1 MAERT
6 ILVLGG
12 GGVKGLAHA
21 GAWRAIEELGIPI
34 SEIIGTSI
42 GSLVGACIA
51 GGQTAAMLTERA
63 LSLQRQDIVSLNRW
77 AFLLNGISEASVFRP
92 DAFREYLE
100 ATLPVE
106 HFSELGLPM
115 SMNAVHLETGRMDW
129 FGTDGR
135 TDVTLADAVYASCAL
150 PLFYPPA
157 DIYGETYVDGGVR
170 DALPIRRAADRGAD
184 LIIAI
189 DVSAGEVK
197 DSKDTVSKGLV
208 AIHHRV
214 MDIMVYTRKREV
226 LLEWTG
232 PELVYVRPRLDGYST
247 FDFERTEYFL
257 EEGYRATLDVLGK
270 RLGERVGGNGLLSP
284 QSTQS
289 TRRTDTEGGGG

>member
-1 MAERT
+1 VTEQPEHATPGRT

-21 GAWRAIEELGIPI
+21 GAWRAIQETGIAI
-34 SEIIGTSI
+34 DEVVGTSI
-42 GSLVGACIA
+42 GSLVAACIA
-51 GGQTAAMLTERA
+51 GGMSADSLAERA
-63 LSLQRQDIVSLNRW
+63 RELKRQDIVTLNRW
-77 AFLLNGISEASVFRP
+77 AFLLNGISESAVFRP

-106 HFSELGLPM
+106 RFEQL
-115 SMNAVHLETGRMDW
+115 SMPLSLNAVHLETGRLDW
-129 FGTDGR
+129 FGVDGR
-135 TDVTLADAVYASCAL
+135 TDVPLAQAVYASCAL

-157 DIYGETYVDGGVR
+157 EIYGETYVDGGVR
-170 DALPIRRAADRGAD
+170 DALPIRRAARRGAG

-214 MDIMVYTRKREV
+214 MDIMIYTRKREQ
-226 LLEWTG
+226 LLDWTG
-232 PELVYVRPRLDGYST
+232 PELIYVRPRLDGFST
-247 FDFERTEYFL
+247 FDFDRTEYFL
-257 EEGYRATLDVLGK
+257 EEGYRATADVLRQRYGD
-270 RLGERVGGNGLLSP
+270 EEV
-284 QSTQS
+284 
-289 TRRTDTEGGGG
+289 TRSAD

>member
-1 MAERT
+1 MADRT

-21 GAWRAIEELGIPI
+21 GAWRAIEEHGVPV

-63 LSLQRQDIVSLNRW
+63 RVLKRQDIVSLNRW

-100 ATLPVE
+100 ETLPVE
-106 HFSELGLPM
+106 HFGDLGMPL

-129 FGTDGR
+129 FGVDGR
-135 TDVTLADAVYASCAL
+135 TDVSLADAVYASCAL

-157 DIYGETYVDGGVR
+157 DLYGETYVDGGVR
-170 DALPIRRAADRGAD
+170 DALPIRRAANRGAD

-197 DSKDTVSKGLV
+197 DSKDTISKGLV

-226 LLEWTG
+226 LLDWSG
-232 PELVYVRPRLDGYST
+232 PELLYIRPRLDGYST
-247 FDFERTEYFL
+247 FDFDRTEYFL
-257 EEGYRATLDVLGK
+257 DEGYRATREALEK
-270 RLGERVGGNGLLSP
+270 RFGQAEPPRAAG
-284 QSTQS
+284 
-289 TRRTDTEGGGG
+289 